1 MFEKLNTITLY
12 AFTFFASLHLFAQE
26 DYFDSVSVRYNNF
39 IYKSSIHT
47 PQIHKLGNELSYP
60 FIQLN
65 SNDTLMVQ
73 FDDFDEEIQD
83 YYFTVIHCDKNWN
96 PSPLSYNEFA
106 DGFDDVPVK
115 EHSFSFNTLQSYIH
129 YSLTIPN
136 ENLNLKIS
144 GNYLVLVHK
153 NDRTKP
159 ILTLRFFVYE
169 PMTQITATAHQA
181 TLTEYRKTHQEV
193 DFSIK
198 TGFPCNNP
206 FAEISVLISQNFRF
220 DNAISDLKPQ
230 FVKDDELLYNYEE
243 GNLFEAGS
251 EFRWVDAKSIRF
263 QAERIQAIE
272 FQRPLY
278 HYYMYPDEKRT
289 FKVYFQW
296 QDINGKFLIKN
307 SMGRD
312 SRIESDY
319 VYVHFF
325 LPYEAPLA
333 EGNLYIAGN
342 FNQWQYNHQN
352 RMTYNYDKKQ
362 YELTLL
368 LKQGF
373 YDYAYA
379 YLTDKSTKADL
390 GFIEGN
396 HYETENDYYI
406 FVYWRNNS
414 FRYDKLVGVKAV
426 NTSR

>member
-1 MFEKLNTITLY
+1 MPNKLNHIFLY
-12 AFTFFASLHLFAQE
+12 ALTFFISLNLFAQE
-26 DYFDSVSVRYNNF
+26 DYFDSLSIRYNDF
-39 IYKSSIHT
+39 IYQSSIHT

-65 SNDTLMVQ
+65 SNDTIMVQ

-96 PSPLSYNEFA
+96 PSPLSYNEYV

-115 EHSFSFNTLQSYIH
+115 DHSFSFNTLQSYIH

-136 ENLNLKIS
+136 ENLHLKIS
-144 GNYLVLVHK
+144 GNYLVLIHK

-159 ILTLRFFVYE
+159 VLTLRFFVYE
-169 PMTQITATAHQA
+169 PYTQITATAHQA

-206 FAEISVLISQNFRF
+206 FAEISVIISQNFRF
-220 DNAISDLKPQ
+220 DNAISDLQPQ

-243 GNLFEAGS
+243 GNLFEGGS

-296 QDINGKFLIKN
+296 QDINGKFLVKN

-333 EGNLYIAGN
+333 DGNFYVAGN
-342 FNQWQYNHQN
+342 FNRWQYNNHN

-379 YLTDKSTKADL
+379 YLTDKSTKADF

-406 FVYWRNNS
+406 FIYWRNNS
-414 FRYDKLVGVKAV
+414 FRYDRLVGVKAV